1 MCDNQSA
8 VLNQLTASLVQ
19 WSLFVILVCF
29 IRYLSILKVIEAV
42 HVLHNEHTNK
52 CVYHVSVYF
61 CFTLNYKSHL
71 STSVVNKKHVYCT
84 ADECCGKKH
93 WYKHW
98 QVC

>member
-8 VLNQLTASLVQ
+8 VLNQLTASLVH

-42 HVLHNEHTNK
+42 HVLHNEHANK

-71 STSVVNKKHVYCT
+71 STSVVNKKHVHCT
-84 ADECCGKKH
+84 
-93 WYKHW
+93 
-98 QVC
+98 